1 MEGESVA
8 RKEFDTQKKKGAVEE
23 EQARLEIEVM
33 KGRLQ
38 ALRKKNQNVNFSN
51 YERINETMDEQ
62 EVKMLEKQSMLHEH
76 ANSLETLIGMLNDP
90 NEPNLKD
97 ICPYNELLKIT
108 PLKDDFFTWTPTG
121 RPPSARSE
129 HNSARQD
136 RVDKDQKLIRLS
148 PRKQGQQHV
157 D

>member
-62 EVKMLEKQSMLHEH
+62 EVKMLEKQSML
-76 ANSLETLIGMLNDP
+76 NRNDSNP
-90 NEPNLKD
+90 
-97 ICPYNELLKIT
+97 LLRMSI
-108 PLKDDFFTWTPTG
+108 
-121 RPPSARSE
+121 
-129 HNSARQD
+129 
-136 RVDKDQKLIRLS
+136 
-148 PRKQGQQHV
+148 
-157 D
+157 